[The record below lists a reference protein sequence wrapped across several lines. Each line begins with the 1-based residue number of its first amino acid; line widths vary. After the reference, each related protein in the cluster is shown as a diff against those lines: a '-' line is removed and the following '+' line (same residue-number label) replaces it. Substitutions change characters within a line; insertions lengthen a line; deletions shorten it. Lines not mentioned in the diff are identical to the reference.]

1 MSSHSKKFISILCC
15 LLLLTVAG
23 TAGGVL
29 LSPALPSL
37 EKQITLQKCGVI
49 GTNIR
54 FSTDDFDDVLHAK
67 SEFIRV
73 DTLPAMTQGTLL
85 LGITP
90 VSENQLIARTD
101 YNKLAFVPADLSVD
115 FADFTFS
122 NATAKQTDVTVSC
135 TMNLLDEINLS
146 PSVGAQTLTTGQSI
160 SAFKFLKAADPENDE
175 MRFEIVSY
183 PSHGAVRLSDNG
195 NGYFCYTPQNGYVG
209 SDSFEYTAT
218 DCYGNKSAPAKVSID
233 ITKVSYATD
242 YADMTEHWAHNS
254 AVAMSAMGLMSG
266 VTDTETG
273 ATLFLPEETVSRGD
287 FLAMAL
293 IAAGKESNIE
303 FTAQTDFADDADI
316 PVNIKSYAAYAKANG
331 VVSGYTDESGNCVF
345 ASASPITRSEAAVII
360 DRILSLPETSEE
372 NAMATFIDCTS
383 IPAWAN
389 NSLVKVTS
397 CGIFNG
403 TGFGELLP
411 EDTVTRAETAE
422 ILCNIQS
429 YLAKDLQKAE
439 KKRNLFNLF
448 GLLG

>member
-1 MSSHSKKFISILCC
+1 M
-15 LLLLTVAG
+15 
-23 TAGGVL
+23 
-29 LSPALPSL
+29 
-37 EKQITLQKCGVI
+37 
-49 GTNIR
+49 
-54 FSTDDFDDVLHAK
+54 
-67 SEFIRV
+67 
-73 DTLPAMTQGTLL
+73 
-85 LGITP
+85 
-90 VSENQLIARTD
+90 
-101 YNKLAFVPADLSVD
+101 
-115 FADFTFS
+115 
-122 NATAKQTDVTVSC
+122 
-135 TMNLLDEINLS
+135 
-146 PSVGAQTLTTGQSI
+146 
-160 SAFKFLKAADPENDE
+160 
-175 MRFEIVSY
+175 
-183 PSHGAVRLSDNG
+183 
-195 NGYFCYTPQNGYVG
+195 
-209 SDSFEYTAT
+209 
-218 DCYGNKSAPAKVSID
+218 SID

-397 CGIFNG
+397 CGIFQRYRLWRAAAGGYRNTCRNG
-403 TGFGELLP
+403 GNSLQYSKLSRQRP
-411 EDTVTRAETAE
+411 
-422 ILCNIQS
+422 
-429 YLAKDLQKAE
+429 AKGRE
-439 KKRNLFNLF
+439 KEKSL
-448 GLLG
+448 